1 MTTTNRSIETE
12 YDRDQL
18 VKFIVGKKL
27 PFTVSMTDGKHR
39 SIKQNKT
46 QRLWMNEISAQLG
59 DRTPEE
65 VRGECKLT
73 LGVPLLRNENEVF
86 RIQYDK
92 VVRPLSYE
100 QKLAIMMEPLDM
112 PITRLMTTRQ
122 HAAYLESII
131 RHYSA
136 QGIVLTIPPDTGL
149 TISGKA
155 AA

>member
-1 MTTTNRSIETE
+1 MMSINRSIENE
-12 YDRDQL
+12 YEKELLISFLQA
-18 VKFIVGKKL
+18 KKP
-27 PFTVSMTDGKHR
+27 PFTVSIADGKHR

-73 LGVPLLRNENEVF
+73 LGVPLLRAENEVF

-92 VVRPLSYE
+92 VVRPLNYE

-122 HAAYLESII
+122 HTAYLESII

-136 QGIVLTIPPDTGL
+136 QGIAMTIPKDIGL

>member
-1 MTTTNRSIETE
+1 MTAANRSIETE
-12 YDRDQL
+12 YDRDL
-18 VKFIVGKKL
+18 LLKFISGKKL
-27 PFTVSMTDGKHR
+27 PFTVSIAGGKHR

-46 QRLWMNEISAQLG
+46 QRLWMNEISAQLN

-73 LGVPLLRNENEVF
+73 LGVPILRNENEVF
-86 RIQYDK
+86 RIQYDR

-136 QGIVLTIPPDTGL
+136 QGIVLTIPPDIGL

>member
-18 VKFIVGKKL
+18 VTFISKKKL

-136 QGIVLTIPPDTGL
+136 QGIVLTIPPDIGL
-149 TISGKA
+149 TISGRA

>member
-18 VKFIVGKKL
+18 VTFISKKKL

-100 QKLAIMMEPLDM
+100 QKL
-112 PITRLMTTRQ
+112 
-122 HAAYLESII
+122 
-131 RHYSA
+131 
-136 QGIVLTIPPDTGL
+136 
-149 TISGKA
+149 
-155 AA
+155 